1 MAMLEIGEEMEK
13 VRIWPFL
20 AHSEKLPKHKRFTC
34 WPILLKKK
42 REEGEEG
49 KGRKISY
56 IISNDTFI
64 VLPKHQI
71 KIISR
76 KHRCL

>member
-1 MAMLEIGEEMEK
+1 MLANPTQ
-13 VRIWPFL
+13 R
-20 AHSEKLPKHKRFTC
+20 
-34 WPILLKKK
+34 KK
-42 REEGEEG
+42 EEGEEG

-71 KIISR
+71 KSIPR